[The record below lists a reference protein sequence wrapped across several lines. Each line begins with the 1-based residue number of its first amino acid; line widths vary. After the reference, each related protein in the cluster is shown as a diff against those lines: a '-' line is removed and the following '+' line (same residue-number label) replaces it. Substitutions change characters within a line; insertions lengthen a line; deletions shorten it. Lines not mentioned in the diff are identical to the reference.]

1 MEFFL
6 IYLFVMIE
14 QFAAAFSV
22 GWVIFWIGLLIT
34 VFVALTQLIRSNE
47 YGEDR
52 TFEELWKNDFFAKLA
67 KRATKPMMI
76 VGFIMGTIGHF
87 MPTQKQLAIIVGS
100 GVTYNVLTSEPAK
113 QIGGKALQ
121 LLQKKIDK
129 ALKEEDTDVNQ
140 GQEEK
145 ENASEQ
151 PDWSSDQQPRSEAH
165 AQGQQT

>member
-6 IYLFVMIE
+6 IYLFVMSSKIAAM
-14 QFAAAFSV
+14 FAFFGSLLFIPTAILLGLTLMFSV
-22 GWVIFWIGLLIT
+22 LYAIDCNFQDAWESHGANFVKRLAKWCMPIGL
-34 VFVALTQLIRSNE
+34 VF
-47 YGEDR
+47 
-52 TFEELWKNDFFAKLA
+52 
-67 KRATKPMMI
+67 MMI
-76 VGFIMGTIGHF
+76 SHLI
-87 MPTQKQLAIIVGS
+87 PSEKQLAIIIGS

-113 QIGGKALQ
+113 QIGGKALE

-129 ALKEEDTDVNQ
+129 ALKEEDTNVIQ

-151 PDWSSDQQPRSEAH
+151 PRSEAH

>member
-6 IYLFVMIE
+6 IYLFVMSSKIAAM
-14 QFAAAFSV
+14 FAFFGKLLFIPTTIALVVTLFVCMICSIDYGCGFKDCWEGEGATFV
-22 GWVIFWIGLLIT
+22 KRLAKWCMPIGLVFMMMSHLIP
-34 VFVALTQLIRSNE
+34 SE
-47 YGEDR
+47 
-52 TFEELWKNDFFAKLA
+52 
-67 KRATKPMMI
+67 
-76 VGFIMGTIGHF
+76 
-87 MPTQKQLAIIVGS
+87 KQLAIIVGS

-129 ALKEEDTDVNQ
+129 ALKEEDNDGNQ
-140 GQEEK
+140 GQEEE

-165 AQGQQT
+165 AQGQ